1 GTKVA
6 YVENSSRPKFH
17 VLTIGTTGTDNG
29 SLKGPAI
36 PGANNNAGDAV
47 ISFGATGDT
56 ISSPFPDYNTDSVYV
71 GAADGKLYKFTG
83 VFSGTPAE
91 VCDRAACASGTSGGW
106 PLTITTGGGGAPNLT
121 SPVEDLFTGN
131 IFIGDGAG
139 VFHYVRELGSTIGA
153 CASGSPP
160 CVGSTSLT
168 MQSAALDDGPLV
180 DGSTGKVFEFQ

>member
-36 PGANNNAGDAV
+36 PGTNNNAGDAV

-83 VFSGTPAE
+83 VFNGTPAL
-91 VCDRAACASGTSGGW
+91 AAAPW
-106 PLTITTGGGGAPNLT
+106 PFTITTAGMGATNLS
-121 SPVEDLFTGN
+121 SPVLDLFTGR

-139 VFHYVRELGSTIGA
+139 VEHLVRTTDNCTGPVA
-153 CASGSPP
+153 PP
-160 CVGSTSLT
+160 
-168 MQSAALDDGPLV
+168 
-180 DGSTGKVFEFQ
+180 